1 MLAMPVPR
9 RDSVQGT
16 AISALTSTSRSEQ
29 RSQQGKSTT
38 AALESPDYKM
48 FQREMARGWLNAEYL
63 EISLT
68 CALVCRIL
76 EACQASEEN
85 PSITGHRKGPLY
97 SSQRASSLC
106 INLNVYYVP
115 KRIYWG

>member
-1 MLAMPVPR
+1 MLAMPIPR

-16 AISALTSTSRSEQ
+16 AISALTTTSRSEQ
-29 RSQQGKSTT
+29 GSQQGKSTT

-48 FQREMARGWLNAEYL
+48 QREMARGWLNAEYL

-68 CALVCRIL
+68 CALVCRTL
-76 EACQASEEN
+76 EACPASEEN

-97 SSQRASSLC
+97 SSQRASSFC